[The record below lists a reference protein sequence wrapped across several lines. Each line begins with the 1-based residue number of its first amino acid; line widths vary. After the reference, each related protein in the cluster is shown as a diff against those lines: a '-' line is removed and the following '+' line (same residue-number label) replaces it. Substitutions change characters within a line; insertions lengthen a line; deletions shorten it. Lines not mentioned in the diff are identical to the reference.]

1 MDKDSIANVV
11 SFGGMTA
18 VMLDFQTVLTIC
30 LLVTGIVLNLVRI
43 RSSRKRS
50 GGSKGTGGSED

>member
-43 RSSRKRS
+43 RSSRKRGS
-50 GGSKGTGGSED
+50 GGNGGSED